1 MPPQLARQRQIS
13 STLTISLI
21 CEVFESSSEACG
33 VAAGYPPVGQTGPAG
48 EEIDIR
54 LGAADKQQRC
64 AQVERGIDLRWHYE
78 TNKSILERN
87 QMGICRLEDLCQPV
101 ERNRGRAKERRLA
114 VR

>member
-64 AQVERGIDLRWHYE
+64 AQVERGIDLRWHYK
-78 TNKSILERN
+78 TNKWVLERDE
-87 QMGICRLEDLCQPV
+87 MGVGRQEKAGQLFQ
-101 ERNRGRAKERRLA
+101 RNRS
-114 VR
+114 